1 MIDSPCGI
9 LLVDDE
15 PAWLRS
21 LERLLRRS
29 SLAGT
34 VITCSDSREA
44 LGILDKENIGLVLLD
59 LTMPYVSGEQLLGD
73 IRAAHPDVLVIILT
87 GMNTADKAMQCLKAG
102 AFDYFVK
109 TWGEERLLTGI
120 SHAIRVASLEKSRA
134 ETSRSILSQRP
145 LHPEAFRDIIT
156 ANNEMFTI
164 FRYME
169 SILPSRYPLLITGE
183 SGVGK
188 ELVARAAH
196 ALTRARGNFVSVNMA
211 SLDGAMLE
219 DALFGHVKGAYTNA
233 SAARAGLVEQAQ
245 GGTLFLDEIGEMPPH
260 SQARLRRFLQE
271 GEYYPIGADRPKK
284 VASHIVVATN
294 RDIKAQQ
301 HEGSFRKD
309 LYFRLSTHH
318 VHIPPLRERH
328 EDIPLLIH
336 AFMNEATKDF
346 GGPPPRLPKDVL
358 LALMKYPYPGN
369 VRELKSM
376 IIHAVS
382 LGRAELQLADFP
394 MLTGK
399 DLPELTDISPESY
412 LLKTFLGMD
421 KFPPLHAVRQI
432 MTTAALIKCDGN
444 QTAAAK
450 LLGIS
455 QPAISKRI
463 NS

>member
-1 MIDSPCGI
+1 
-9 LLVDDE
+9 
-15 PAWLRS
+15 
-21 LERLLRRS
+21 
-29 SLAGT
+29 
-34 VITCSDSREA
+34 
-44 LGILDKENIGLVLLD
+44 
-59 LTMPYVSGEQLLGD
+59 MPRQ
-73 IRAAHPDVLVIILT
+73 
-87 GMNTADKAMQCLKAG
+87 
-102 AFDYFVK
+102 
-109 TWGEERLLTGI
+109 
-120 SHAIRVASLEKSRA
+120 
-134 ETSRSILSQRP
+134 
-145 LHPEAFRDIIT
+145 
-156 ANNEMFTI
+156 
-164 FRYME
+164 
-169 SILPSRYPLLITGE
+169 
-183 SGVGK
+183 
-188 ELVARAAH
+188 
-196 ALTRARGNFVSVNMA
+196 
-211 SLDGAMLE
+211 
-219 DALFGHVKGAYTNA
+219 
-233 SAARAGLVEQAQ
+233 RAGLVEQAQ

-260 SQARLRRFLQE
+260 SQARLLRFLQE